1 MWKNERHPSD
11 STHNAITDMADI
23 LKHRPPFPFET
34 IALAV
39 SFSGHLEALISETR
53 HLAHLFGARIV
64 LIHCGKKTKQKEK
77 ELTGLLF
84 KQNVDIRR
92 LQIYWESGDACD
104 TVLNVCKKEVVDLL
118 IAGALEKENLFRY
131 YTGSTSREIS
141 RRAKCSVMML
151 TEPSFD
157 PHPFHKIVVNGHEH
171 PKTSETIRTAYYV
184 AEKSTAEQIII
195 ADEVDFSRK
204 IENAKS
210 EKNLRKLVEA
220 KQKIEFAE
228 IERVKDVSKITE
240 PVSFTISSR
249 VINGKAGHAIGDFA
263 RKSKADLLIVN
274 SPDHH
279 LSLMDRIFVHDLEH
293 LLGNLPCNL
302 LIVHSRVW

>member
-1 MWKNERHPSD
+1 
-11 STHNAITDMADI
+11 MADI

-39 SFSGHLEALISETR
+39 SFSEHLEALISETR
-53 HLAHLFGARIV
+53 HLADLFGARIV

-77 ELTGLLF
+77 ELTELLF
-84 KQNVDIRR
+84 RQNVNIRR
-92 LQIYWESGDACD
+92 LQIYWESGYPVD
-104 TVLNVCKKEVVDLL
+104 TILAVCKKEVVDLL

-131 YTGSTSREIS
+131 YTGSVSREIS

-157 PHPFHKIVVNGHEH
+157 PHPFHHIVVNGHEH
-171 PKTSETIRTAYYV
+171 PKTPESVRTAFYV
-184 AEKSTAEQIII
+184 AEKSGAEKVVI
-195 ADEVDFSRK
+195 ADELDFNSK

-210 EKNLRKLVEA
+210 EKNLRKLVTA
-220 KQKIEFAE
+220 KQKIEQLE
-228 IERVKDVSKITE
+228 KNRITLDLKTSE
-240 PVSFTISSR
+240 AVPFLVSSR
-249 VINGKAGHAIGDFA
+249 VIRGKAGHAIGDFA

-279 LSLMDRIFVHDLEH
+279 LHLMDRIFVHDLEH

-302 LIVHSRVW
+302 LVVHSRVW